1 MVKQAPFLYRRVKGA
16 LVFFIP
22 CNSIHRENFPQ
33 GFCCCYYSF
42 ASFSDLCQQYSCHT
56 LSECSLAD
64 NSQFLA
70 TWLRGFW
77 NVEFWNVALVGMVT
91 VFAWSLIC
99 SWSAVSQI
107 SSYTSNRVRGMR
119 SEVRLWKLFSNICKS
134 CAVSFLLVRMS
145 QVVDAHFTLVVGRG
159 RRM

>member
-1 MVKQAPFLYRRVKGA
+1 MVKQAPLYRRVKGA

-64 NSQFLA
+64 NSEFLA

-77 NVEFWNVALVGMVT
+77 NVEPYFSSSRHGYSVRLESDLLLVRCL
-91 VFAWSLIC
+91 SDQHLH
-99 SWSAVSQI
+99 
-107 SSYTSNRVRGMR
+107 NRVRGMR

-145 QVVDAHFTLVVGRG
+145 QVVDAHFTLVVVRG
-159 RRM
+159 CRM

>member
-1 MVKQAPFLYRRVKGA
+1 MVKQAPFLYRRVRVRWSFLYPAIQSTGKISPK
-16 LVFFIP
+16 VFVVVT
-22 CNSIHRENFPQ
+22 IHLHHSAIYVNNIHAIHSQNAHWQTTP
-33 GFCCCYYSF
+33 SF
-42 ASFSDLCQQYSCHT
+42 LLHGWGGS
-56 LSECSLAD
+56 
-64 NSQFLA
+64 
-70 TWLRGFW
+70 GMW
-77 NVEFWNVALVGMVT
+77 NPILALVGMVT
-91 VFAWSLIC
+91 VFAWSLTC